1 MMTLSE
7 LKNTI
12 QKEIDKRDFL
22 HEHTSANEAI
32 FNQKC
37 AGTFE
42 AVETGRGSEKCLIPQ
57 VGTLQFLYR
66 GQGEEYAPCLPVLYR
81 GNPNPVE
88 VFVERM
94 RLTVFKRLLDS
105 HPVVEHF
112 FRRNGF
118 LVDVEGLAQH
128 YGLKTSVLDLTSS
141 LDIALFFAMCPYDK
155 NSDVYTFHND
165 GLPHEAFVYVFLP
178 LFDNEPCPS
187 GFGNSFLNGSIRP
200 IGLQAFERPGNQ
212 QGYGLHLKKGES
224 VKAYMY
230 RFSFTCEES
239 ESYYERFGKG
249 AGLWVKDELV
259 DKAWAISR
267 QKMFSFDVFNDT
279 YKSYRPK
286 GYSRNLLKKMMPD
299 GVVLRIKVEDVV
311 FSNDEKA
318 RIIDRW
324 NDSLGRDFVSHIFR
338 KNNYDYEGTVNDD
351 EGNEKIVGVHN
362 EREFR
367 SVKQL
372 EVLQMLTLVA
382 NPESLEGAE
391 WKNYMGTPM
400 TKGKGRMM
408 DKGKWMEV
416 PRHIESVFGT
426 PYLAE
431 SDWKIY

>member
-1 MMTLSE
+1 
-7 LKNTI
+7 
-12 QKEIDKRDFL
+12 
-22 HEHTSANEAI
+22 
-32 FNQKC
+32 
-37 AGTFE
+37 
-42 AVETGRGSEKCLIPQ
+42 
-57 VGTLQFLYR
+57 
-66 GQGEEYAPCLPVLYR
+66 
-81 GNPNPVE
+81 
-88 VFVERM
+88 
-94 RLTVFKRLLDS
+94 
-105 HPVVEHF
+105 
-112 FRRNGF
+112 
-118 LVDVEGLAQH
+118 
-128 YGLKTSVLDLTSS
+128 
-141 LDIALFFAMCPYDK
+141 
-155 NSDVYTFHND
+155 
-165 GLPHEAFVYVFLP
+165 
-178 LFDNEPCPS
+178 
-187 GFGNSFLNGSIRP
+187 
-200 IGLQAFERPGNQ
+200 
-212 QGYGLHLKKGES
+212 
-224 VKAYMY
+224 
-230 RFSFTCEES
+230 
-239 ESYYERFGKG
+239 
-249 AGLWVKDELV
+249 LWVKDELV

-299 GVVLRIKVEDVV
+299 GVVLRIKLEDVV

-324 NDSLGRDFVSHIFR
+324 NDSLGRDFVSPIFR

-382 NPESLEGAE
+382 NSGGLEGAE

-408 DKGKWMEV
+408 YKGKWVEV